1 MGRDRPEQ
9 AFQNQVVQL
18 AHTFG
23 WLVQHTRAAKQG
35 DRWLTPIQGDAGFPD
50 LVLVHYRRG
59 IIFAEL
65 KSDTGALSDA
75 QYQWGRTIKEAG
87 GEWKLWR
94 PKDLDEIQRRLSA
107 GGKR

>member
-18 AHTFG
+18 AHTHG

-75 QYQWGRTIKEAG
+75 QYQWGRTIREAG

-94 PKDLDEIQRRLSA
+94 PKDLEQIQRRLA
-107 GGKR
+107 RGKR

>member
-94 PKDLDEIQRRLSA
+94 PKDLDEIQRRLS
-107 GGKR
+107 GKGKR